1 LKRQEF
7 SILERAQ
14 EHTKL
19 RSVLDIRDFRLEAE
33 RNTPSACCGNSEG
46 LGNLFI

>member
-19 RSVLDIRDFRLEAE
+19 RSVLDTEK
-33 RNTPSACCGNSEG
+33 TPLRTLRGFSPK
-46 LGNLFI
+46 